1 MLLVLKIGSAWA
13 VRHNGFALMKLI
25 ERQLHDIKQSKVIE
39 SDSEQGLWSRALGEV
54 RSKLCGY
61 LGKKVPG
68 RGNSM

>member
-1 MLLVLKIGSAWA
+1 
-13 VRHNGFALMKLI
+13 MKLI